1 MKNKAILF
9 LILII
14 ITSSCSDKLEQMG
27 YIVKNEELPDITVK
41 ELFAKYNTNSKLK
54 ATVSAPITKK
64 YDQIDQPY
72 LEFPKGVHV
81 IFYNDSIKKESEL
94 TAEYAIYYEKK
105 QLWEA
110 RKNVVVTNEKG
121 SMLKT
126 EQLFGDEK
134 QQKIFSVKKVTI
146 IEPDSTVIQ
155 GKKGFESNTSFTIY
169 KFLDVNG
176 IIQLKEEYDNTLNI
190 EDNETEASGTLK
202 K

>member
-1 MKNKAILF
+1 
-9 LILII
+9 
-14 ITSSCSDKLEQMG
+14 
-27 YIVKNEELPDITVK
+27 
-41 ELFAKYNTNSKLK
+41 
-54 ATVSAPITKK
+54 
-64 YDQIDQPY
+64 
-72 LEFPKGVHV
+72 
-81 IFYNDSIKKESEL
+81 
-94 TAEYAIYYEKK
+94 
-105 QLWEA
+105 
-110 RKNVVVTNEKG
+110 
-121 SMLKT
+121 MLKT